1 MGWECSP
8 HIRLGG
14 GYSSL
19 SCKYGYLCAC
29 KRGDSNPPCESFVP
43 ITIDTYII
51 MEVQTHQVGG
61 RLLAEILSD
70 QVILGTVEDA
80 LDLIGNMSY
89 QGFDGVMVYEHNV
102 PPEFFV
108 LRNRLAGEILQKF
121 AQYALPLTLIGDFG
135 PYASPSLRDFIR
147 ESNARGQIRFVS
159 TLEEALR

>member
-1 MGWECSP
+1 
-8 HIRLGG
+8 
-14 GYSSL
+14 
-19 SCKYGYLCAC
+19 
-29 KRGDSNPPCESFVP
+29 
-43 ITIDTYII
+43 

-89 QGFDGVMVYEHNV
+89 QGFDGVMVYKHNV

-121 AQYALPLTLIGDFG
+121 AQYALSLTLIGDFS

>member
-1 MGWECSP
+1 MVT
-8 HIRLGG
+8 
-14 GYSSL
+14 
-19 SCKYGYLCAC
+19 
-29 KRGDSNPPCESFVP
+29 FVLVSEGTLILHVRDLPP

-89 QGFDGVMVYEHNV
+89 QGFDGVMLYEHNV

-108 LRNRLAGEILQKF
+108 LRNRLAGEVLQKF